1 MKTYAIIPSGGI
13 GKRID
18 SSLPKQYIQINGK
31 ELIAY
36 TLEIFQKC
44 NQIDEIII
52 PAQREYFELLNSIK
66 SKYGIDKLTNIVEG
80 GNERQDSVF
89 NALQS
94 ISAEDDDLI
103 IVHDAARPLLPHQVL
118 LDAIENAKKFGSII
132 VAIRAKDTLVKGNI
146 FVEDYIDR
154 NEVFYVQTPQIFKY
168 KILYESMILASKG
181 NFVGLD
187 ESILVHKT
195 SNKIKIV
202 EGSTI
207 NFKVT
212 TESDLDLF
220 RLIVNIE
227 TF

>member
-52 PAQREYFELLNSIK
+52 PAQRDYFELLNSIK

-80 GNERQDSVF
+80 GNERQNSVF

-118 LDAIENAKKFGSII
+118 LDAIENAKEFGSII

-181 NFVGLD
+181 NFVGSD
-187 ESILVHKT
+187 ESILVHKA

-202 EGSTI
+202 EGSII

>member
-13 GKRID
+13 GKRIN
-18 SSLPKQYIQINGK
+18 SSLPKQYIEVNGK

-52 PAQREYFELLNSIK
+52 PAQKEYFELLKSIK

-80 GNERQDSVF
+80 GNERQNSVF

-94 ISAEDDDLI
+94 ISAKDDDLI
-103 IVHDAARPLLPHQVL
+103 IVHDAARPLLPQKVL
-118 LDAIENAKKFGSII
+118 LDGISTAKEFNSVIIAIK
-132 VAIRAKDTLVKGNI
+132 AKDTLVKGNEY
-146 FVEDYIDR
+146 VEDYINR

-168 KILYESMILASKG
+168 KTLYESMILAFNK
-181 NFVGLD
+181 NFIGSD
-187 ESILVHKT
+187 ESILVHNA
-195 SNKIKIV
+195 SNNIKIV
-202 EGSTI
+202 EGSII

-212 TESDLDLF
+212 TESDLDLV

>member
-13 GKRID
+13 GQRID

-44 NQIDEIII
+44 DQIDEIII

-80 GNERQDSVF
+80 GDERQNSVF

-94 ISAEDDDLI
+94 ISAEDGDLI
-103 IVHDAARPLLPHQVL
+103 IVHDAARPLLPQKVL
-118 LDAIENAKKFGSII
+118 FDAIENAKKFGSII

-154 NEVFYVQTPQIFKY
+154 NEVFYVQTPQIFNY
-168 KILYESMILASKG
+168 KILYESMILASKS
-181 NFVGLD
+181 NFIGSD
-187 ESILVHKT
+187 ESILVHNA

>member
-80 GNERQDSVF
+80 GNERQNSVF

-94 ISAEDDDLI
+94 FSAENDDLI
-103 IVHDAARPLLPHQVL
+103 IIHDAARPLLPHQVM
-118 LDAIENAKKFGSII
+118 LDAIENAKEFGSII

-168 KILYESMILASKG
+168 KILYESMILAYKS
-181 NFVGLD
+181 NFIGSD
-187 ESILVHKT
+187 ESILVHEA

>member
-52 PAQREYFELLNSIK
+52 PAQRDYFELLNSIK

-80 GNERQDSVF
+80 GDERQNSVF

-118 LDAIENAKKFGSII
+118 LDAIENAKEFGSII

-181 NFVGLD
+181 NFVGSD
-187 ESILVHKT
+187 ESILVHKA

-202 EGSTI
+202 EGSII

>member
-1 MKTYAIIPSGGI
+1 MKTYAIIPSGGV
-13 GKRID
+13 GKRIN

-44 NQIDEIII
+44 DQIDEIII
-52 PAQREYFELLNSIK
+52 PAQKEYFGLLSSIK
-66 SKYGIDKLTNIVEG
+66 SKYRIDKLTSIVEG
-80 GNERQDSVF
+80 GDERQSSVF
-89 NALQS
+89 SALQS
-94 ISAEDDDLI
+94 ISAKDDDLI
-103 IVHDAARPLLPHQVL
+103 IVHDAARPLLPQKVL
-118 LDAIENAKKFGSII
+118 FYAIENAKEFGSII
-132 VAIRAKDTLVKGNI
+132 VGIRAKDTLVKGNI

-168 KILYESMILASKG
+168 KMLYESMILARKDD
-181 NFVGLD
+181 FVGSD
-187 ESILVHKT
+187 ESILVHKA

-220 RLIVNIE
+220 RLIANIE